1 MAGKNWEIWLSLTN
15 IALGLIV
22 FLALL
27 LVVGTVGWD
36 LYSRWAHW
44 KRAMKNVDGELEAMF
59 HQGSERQSFSK
70 LGLTMQDG
78 GERIE
83 PRNEGPRMKDRDA
96 R

>member
-1 MAGKNWEIWLSLTN
+1 MAGENWEIWLSLTN

-22 FLALL
+22 LFALL
-27 LVVGTVGWD
+27 LVVGSVGWD
-36 LYSRWAHW
+36 VYARRAHW

-59 HQGSERQSFSK
+59 HQGSERQSYSE

-83 PRNEGPRMKDRDA
+83 PPSGNPERKDRDG

>member
-1 MAGKNWEIWLSLTN
+1 MAGENWEIWLSLTN

-22 FLALL
+22 LFALL

-36 LYSRWAHW
+36 LYTRWAHW
-44 KRAMKNVDGELEAMF
+44 SRAMKSVDGELNAMF
-59 HQGSERQSFSK
+59 HEGSEGQSFPD

-83 PRNEGPRMKDRDA
+83 PPNEGPQRKNRDT